1 MDNEISKKQFIII
14 SIVVIIITLV
24 VIISIVNSKNNN
36 EVMPQ
41 ENNTPITNNNDNI
54 SNSDE
59 DEVVIQDG
67 SPETN
72 LETEIPDNE
81 IIIDDD
87 ETNIDITSTSE
98 ILSKLKERIEVT
110 TDNNNK
116 NILPEMTN
124 LSDEEIED
132 IIGLDITL
140 LEDYIIRVSTGK
152 FDVEMY
158 IIAKP
163 RADKKD
169 EVKTQIN
176 SFIKTYTNSWS
187 KLSAPQYQLLEDI
200 KSVERKDYLVYI
212 VSTDNETLMNV
223 VREFIK

>member
-14 SIVVIIITLV
+14 SVVVILITLV
-24 VIISIVNSKNNN
+24 VIISIVNSKDDA
-36 EVMPQ
+36 EVLPQ
-41 ENNTPITNNNDNI
+41 ENNTPIANENNGTNP
-54 SNSDE
+54 DE
-59 DEVVIQDG
+59 LEVIIGEDDAN
-67 SPETN
+67 TDI
-72 LETEIPDNE
+72 ETEIPDND

-87 ETNIDITSTSE
+87 ETNIDITTTSE
-98 ILSKLKERIEVT
+98 NLTNLQARIEVT

-124 LSDEEIED
+124 LSDEEIEN
-132 IIGLDITL
+132 IIGLDVTL
-140 LEDYIIRVSTGK
+140 LDDYVIRVATGK

-163 RADKKD
+163 RAEKKD

-176 SFIKTYTNSWS
+176 SFVKAYTNSWS
-187 KLSAPQYQLLEDI
+187 KLGVEQYQLLEDI